1 MKFKTCSRTRL
12 KTHMA
17 NSGTFHQPS
26 LCAGSEAPTECAAL
40 TGGGGES
47 CIERTEETV
56 LTSISTNEDAF

>member
-40 TGGGGES
+40 TGGGRGGELYRADGRDCS
-47 CIERTEETV
+47 DIHF
-56 LTSISTNEDAF
+56 NK

>member
-12 KTHMA
+12 KTHVA

-40 TGGGGES
+40 AGGGG
-47 CIERTEETV
+47 RVV
-56 LTSISTNEDAF
+56 LSGRKRLF